1 MMQKQNIYSFMLM
14 LVFSLILSIV
24 NVAPA
29 NATELKVA
37 LYPYVPD
44 VEQFET
50 AIETKWHEV
59 QPDILLTFTTI
70 EEWDGGYDKNPPTDA
85 DVYVFD
91 AMFFDYFKSQ
101 NFLEPL
107 KPTEI
112 EGKDD
117 FVDYAVEG
125 VKVDQ
130 QYFAIPQLGCA
141 NVLFYHQDDNQ
152 IADATNLTD
161 IVYTLDKC
169 TYTSEIPSDQRGLM
183 LDMAGGTTNAALYL
197 DIAHSIT
204 GEYPFSLPSSSD
216 QLNPEAMDN
225 MRELLAMAS
234 YGNATDTDPPNHSY
248 ERSEWFSNGWGRAV
262 MGYTESMSAM
272 SEETRE
278 NIGFKVMPLSKEDE
292 SYPAIFYADVIGVN
306 TTTRD
311 RGTRD
316 LAVRLANVMAD
327 SETMVLSI
335 GPDQDRPYP
344 QYLMATRPSIFQ
356 TLERKFPLYGEM
368 YQLIEDNDPV
378 MFKLNSESRDWIAS
392 MKNIIRE
399 EAREDYACG
408 CDYPALQ
415 TIFDNDAAPPIC
427 NATCAEYGGWNGQW
441 TNDYPA
447 AQEGSVCGCNV
458 CGF

>member
-1 MMQKQNIYSFMLM
+1 MQKRNVYSFILM
-14 LVFSLILSIV
+14 LVFSLIFSIV
-24 NVAPA
+24 NVTSA

-50 AIETKWHEV
+50 AIETKWGEV
-59 QPDILLTFTTI
+59 QPDVPLTFI
-70 EEWDGGYDKNPPTDA
+70 GSEEWDGGYDKNPPAGA

-91 AMFFDYFKSQ
+91 AMFIDYFKSQ
-101 NFLEPL
+101 NYLEPL
-107 KPTEI
+107 KSSEVQD
-112 EGKDD
+112 KDD
-117 FVDYAVEG
+117 FVDYALKG

-141 NVLFYHQDDNQ
+141 NVLFYHQDDDE
-152 IADATNLTD
+152 IAYATNLSQ
-161 IVYTLDKC
+161 INNALDQC

-183 LDMAGGTTNAALYL
+183 LNMAGGTTNAALYL
-197 DIAHSIT
+197 DITHSIT
-204 GEYPFSLPSSSD
+204 GEYPFPLPSNSG
-216 QLNPEAMDN
+216 QLNPEAIDN
-225 MRELLAMAS
+225 MQELLAMAS
-234 YGNATDTDPPNHSY
+234 YGNATDSHPTNHAY

-262 MGYTESMSAM
+262 MGYTESMSVM
-272 SEETRE
+272 SEETRQE
-278 NIGFKVMPLSKEDE
+278 IGLKVMPLSKEDE

-316 LAVRLANVMAD
+316 LAVQLANVMAD

-356 TLERKFPLYGEM
+356 TLERKFPLYGDM
-368 YQLIEDNDPV
+368 YQLIDENDPI
-378 MFKLNSESRDWIAS
+378 MFKLNSQSRNWIAS
-392 MKNIIRE
+392 MKDIIRQ

-415 TIFDNDAAPPIC
+415 TISSNYAAPPIC
-427 NATCAEYGGWNGQW
+427 NATCAEHGGWTGQW

-447 AQEGSVCGCNV
+447 AQEGSVCGCNA
-458 CGF
+458 CEL